1 MTVVVPCVDGEGV
14 GTIDEAQL
22 VIFALGSRMVART
35 PDGRWLELVGGIEG
49 DVWVEIRATKA
60 RALLACRADG
70 SAPVV
75 AEGPLL
81 GLVCRLA
88 LDAWFPVLP
97 ESSALLE
104 EIRRLGS

>member
-1 MTVVVPCVDGEGV
+1 MTVVVPFVDGEGV

-22 VIFALGSRMVART
+22 VIFALGATMLARS
-35 PDGRWLELVGGIEG
+35 PDGRWLELGPG
-49 DVWVEIRATKA
+49 DVWLAVDPGVA
-60 RALLACRADG
+60 RGRLACWADG

-88 LDAWFPVLP
+88 LDAWFPEQS
-97 ESSALLE
+97 ESAALLE
-104 EIRRLGS
+104 AIRRLGS